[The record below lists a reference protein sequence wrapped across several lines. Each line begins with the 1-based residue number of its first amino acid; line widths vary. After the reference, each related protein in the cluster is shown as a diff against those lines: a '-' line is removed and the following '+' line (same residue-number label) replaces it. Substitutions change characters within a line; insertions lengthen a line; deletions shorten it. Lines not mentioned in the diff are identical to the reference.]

1 MTKTLSEQLA
11 GKALDNIVP
20 YTWTKLD
27 YEQIHE
33 VLAYHQE
40 LVVLETT
47 KLLQQEWYKL
57 NNDETV
63 EHDPRLL
70 GIKLGLKHGMLNA
83 ISRIKLHFGIE
94 S

>member
-1 MTKTLSEQLA
+1 MDNKLA
-11 GKALDNIVP
+11 GQALDKVVP

-27 YEQIHE
+27 YEEIHKL
-33 VLAYHQE
+33 LAYHQE

-47 KLLQQEWYKL
+47 KTLQQEWYKL

-63 EHDPRLL
+63 ETDPRLL
-70 GIKLGLKHGMLNA
+70 GIKLGLKHGILNSIA
-83 ISRIKLHFGIE
+83 RIKQHFGIE

>member
-1 MTKTLSEQLA
+1 MNNKLA
-11 GKALDNIVP
+11 GLALDKIVP

-40 LVVLETT
+40 LIVIETT
-47 KLLQQEWYKL
+47 KVLQEEWYKL
-57 NNDETV
+57 NDDTTV
-63 EHDPRLL
+63 ELDARLL
-70 GIKLGLKHGMLNA
+70 GIKLGLKHGLLNSIA
-83 ISRIKLHFGIE
+83 RIKQHFGIE